1 VNEPGTIEAKS
12 AAALLRAHVEKFYF
26 EFNEVT
32 SQAKQRFLQK
42 EWHGQ
47 REAVRK
53 RISLHE
59 EAFENAV
66 RELSVSRSLG
76 KGWWKQTGA
85 EFEKLTGSDTLAKT
99 FFDAVGRM
107 LFQGDLAFTLFNSTT
122 PEKDIEPDLISVSCQ
137 TIRQTGFFSVLQK
150 IDFEISDQNLI
161 ATSSKLLE
169 KMNSLIPDPSMLLF
183 FYPHLF
189 YRNKHAYLLGYGN
202 VSKCV
207 QPLLFAFTNSEN
219 GIVLNALLTT
229 EEELKN
235 VFAFSRSYFL
245 VEARDPKGLVDLL
258 LKVMPSKPEAQLYMN
273 VGYQEHGKE
282 LVVAKL
288 HQHLQQHRSQFMVA
302 PGIPGMVMMV
312 FTLPDY
318 DLVFKIIRDH
328 FKPPKFVT
336 RQEVIEKYLFI
347 AKHDRVG
354 RLADAQRFEFLGLP
368 LAYFD
373 QQLLDFLL
381 ADCSQSVSVRQGIV
395 CFQDVYVERKMV
407 PLNIYLEQARPDE
420 AERAVIDFGHAI
432 REMAMS
438 NIFPGDLLI
447 KNFGVTSE
455 ERVVFYDYDE
465 IVPLADCTFKD
476 MPKARDDNDEMSAEP
491 WYAVNDS
498 DVFPQE
504 LVKFLLP
511 AGPLR
516 DRFAIDHQ
524 ELYTAAF
531 WNRLKQLHQ
540 SGEVVDIQPY
550 VANLD

>member
-1 VNEPGTIEAKS
+1 VNKPDTIDAKS
-12 AAALLRAHVEKFYF
+12 AAVLLRAHVEKFYA
-26 EFNEVT
+26 EFNEIT
-32 SQAKQRFLQK
+32 SHAKQRFLQR

-47 REAVRK
+47 REAVRE

-59 EAFENAV
+59 RVFEKAV
-66 RELSVSRSLG
+66 RELSISRSLG
-76 KGWWKQTGA
+76 KGWWKQTGV

-107 LFQGDLAFTLFNSTT
+107 LFQGNLALTLFNSTT
-122 PEKDIEPDLISVSCQ
+122 PEKDIEPDLISVSYQ
-137 TIRQTGFFSVLQK
+137 TIRQMGFVSVLQK
-150 IDFEISDQNLI
+150 IGFEISDQNLI
-161 ATSSKLLE
+161 TSSSKLLE
-169 KMNSLIPDPSMLLF
+169 KMNSLLPDPSTLLF

-202 VSKCV
+202 VSERV
-207 QPLLFAFTNSEN
+207 LPLLFAFTNSEE
-219 GIVLNALLTT
+219 GVILNALLTT

-245 VEARDPKGLVDLL
+245 VEARQPKGLVDLL

-273 VGYQEHGKE
+273 LGYQEHGKE

-288 HQHLQQHRSQFMVA
+288 HQHLLQHRSQFMVA

-328 FKPPKFVT
+328 FKPPKFVS

-373 QQLLDFLL
+373 QRLLDFLL
-381 ADCSQSVSVRQGIV
+381 LDCSQSVSVRQGIV

-447 KNFGVTSE
+447 KNFGVTCE

-465 IVPLADCTFKD
+465 IVPLVDCTFKD
-476 MPKARDDNDEMSAEP
+476 IPKARDDDDEMNA
-491 WYAVNDS
+491 DI
-498 DVFPQE
+498 FPQE

-531 WNRLKQLHQ
+531 WNRLKNLRQN
-540 SGEVVDIQPY
+540 GEVVDIQPY
-550 VANLD
+550 VANLV

>member
-1 VNEPGTIEAKS
+1 MNEPDTIDAKS
-12 AAALLRAHVEKFYF
+12 AAALLHAHVEKFYA
-26 EFNEVT
+26 EFNEIT
-32 SQAKQRFLQK
+32 SHAKQRFLQR
-42 EWHGQ
+42 EWNGQ
-47 REAVRK
+47 REAVRE

-59 EAFENAV
+59 RAFEKAV
-66 RELSVSRSLG
+66 RELSISRSLD
-76 KGWWKQTGA
+76 KGWWKQTGV

-107 LFQGDLAFTLFNSTT
+107 LFQGNLALTLFNSTT
-122 PEKDIEPDLISVSCQ
+122 PEKDIEPDLISVSYQ
-137 TIRQTGFFSVLQK
+137 TIRQMGFVSVLQK
-150 IDFEISDQNLI
+150 IGFEISDQNLI
-161 ATSSKLLE
+161 TSSSKLLE
-169 KMNSLIPDPSMLLF
+169 KMNSLLPDPSTLLF

-202 VSKCV
+202 VSERV
-207 QPLLFAFTNSEN
+207 LPLLFAFTNSED

-245 VEARDPKGLVDLL
+245 VEAREPKGLVDLL

-273 VGYQEHGKE
+273 LGHQEHGKE

-328 FKPPKFVT
+328 FKPPKFVS

-373 QQLLDFLL
+373 QQLCDFLL
-381 ADCSQSVSVRQGIV
+381 LDCSQSVSVRQGIV

-498 DVFPQE
+498 DIFPEE

-516 DRFAIDHQ
+516 DCFAMDHQ

-531 WNRLKQLHQ
+531 WNRLKNLHQ
-540 SGEVVDIQPY
+540 NGEVVDIQPY
-550 VANLD
+550 VANLV

>member
-1 VNEPGTIEAKS
+1 
-12 AAALLRAHVEKFYF
+12 
-26 EFNEVT
+26 
-32 SQAKQRFLQK
+32 
-42 EWHGQ
+42 
-47 REAVRK
+47 
-53 RISLHE
+53 
-59 EAFENAV
+59 
-66 RELSVSRSLG
+66 
-76 KGWWKQTGA
+76 
-85 EFEKLTGSDTLAKT
+85 
-99 FFDAVGRM
+99 
-107 LFQGDLAFTLFNSTT
+107 LAFTLFNSTT
-122 PEKDIEPDLISVSCQ
+122 PEKDIEPDLISISYQ
-137 TIRQTGFFSVLQK
+137 AFRQTCFASVLQK

-169 KMNSLIPDPSMLLF
+169 KMNSLIPDPSTLLF

-189 YRNKHAYLLGYGN
+189 YRNKHAYLLGYGTTDGRI
-202 VSKCV
+202 

-219 GIVLNALLTT
+219 GIVLNALLAT

-235 VFAFSRSYFL
+235 IFAFSRSYFL
-245 VEARDPKGLVDLL
+245 VEARDPKGLVELL
-258 LKVMPSKPEAQLYMN
+258 LKVMPSKPEAQLFMN
-273 VGYQEHGKE
+273 LGYQEHGKE

-288 HQHLQQHRSQFMVA
+288 HQHLQHHRSQFMVA

-328 FKPPKFVT
+328 FKPPKSVT

-354 RLADAQRFEFLGLP
+354 RLADAQRFEYLGLP

-381 ADCSQSVSVRQGIV
+381 LDCSQSVSIRQGIV
-395 CFQDVYVERKMV
+395 CFQDVYVERKMI
-407 PLNIYLEQARPDE
+407 PLNIYLEQASADKVE
-420 AERAVIDFGHAI
+420 HAVNDFGNAI

-447 KNFGVTSE
+447 KNFGVTLE

-465 IVPLADCTFKD
+465 IVPLVDCTFKD
-476 MPKARDDNDEMSAEP
+476 IPKARDDDEEMSAEP
-491 WYAVNDS
+491 WYAVNENDI
-498 DVFPQE
+498 FPQE

-524 ELYTAAF
+524 ELYTATF
-531 WNRLKQLHQ
+531 WNRLKSLHQ
-540 SGEVVDIQPY
+540 NGEVVDIQPY
-550 VANLD
+550 VANLV

>member
-1 VNEPGTIEAKS
+1 VNEPDTIDAKS
-12 AAALLRAHVEKFYF
+12 AAALLHAHVEKFYA
-26 EFNEVT
+26 EFNEIT
-32 SQAKQRFLQK
+32 SHAKQRFLQR
-42 EWHGQ
+42 EWNGQ
-47 REAVRK
+47 REAVRE

-59 EAFENAV
+59 RAFEKAV
-66 RELSVSRSLG
+66 RELSISRSLD
-76 KGWWKQTGA
+76 KGWWKQTGV

-107 LFQGDLAFTLFNSTT
+107 LFQGNLALTLFNSTT
-122 PEKDIEPDLISVSCQ
+122 PEKDIEPDLISVSYQ
-137 TIRQTGFFSVLQK
+137 TIRQMGFVSVLQK
-150 IDFEISDQNLI
+150 IGFEISDQNLI
-161 ATSSKLLE
+161 TSSSKLLE
-169 KMNSLIPDPSMLLF
+169 KMNSLLPDPSTLLF

-202 VSKCV
+202 VSERV
-207 QPLLFAFTNSEN
+207 LPLLFAFTNSED

-245 VEARDPKGLVDLL
+245 VEAREPKGLVDLL

-273 VGYQEHGKE
+273 LGHQEHGKE

-328 FKPPKFVT
+328 FKPPKFVS

-373 QQLLDFLL
+373 QQLCDFLL
-381 ADCSQSVSVRQGIV
+381 LDCSQSVSVRQGIV

-498 DVFPQE
+498 DIFPEE

-516 DRFAIDHQ
+516 DCFAMDHQ

-531 WNRLKQLHQ
+531 WNRLKNLHQ
-540 SGEVVDIQPY
+540 NGEVVDIQPY
-550 VANLD
+550 VANLV